1 MKRLLLILI
10 LTLSFQTLTKGDDIR
25 EFEIEGM
32 AIGDSLLDYLSES
45 DIIAKTAKNTSYKN
59 KRYSYLMLD
68 SYFEDYNFTTYEAV
82 YVHYQSKDNKYKI
95 QGISGILDFKSKI
108 NECYEKMRDID
119 LELSAL
125 FKSLE
130 ISKGSKFK
138 HTGDKKGNTTIKE
151 NSYKS
156 SDEWSVT
163 LQCYDWSEESGHNDH
178 LRITIR
184 NKDYSY
190 FLKNEAY

>member
-1 MKRLLLILI
+1 MRVFIAVLVLIFSLQ
-10 LTLSFQTLTKGDDIR
+10 SWTKADDIR
-25 EFEIEGM
+25 DFQIEGM
-32 AIGDSLLDYLSES
+32 AIGDSLLDYFNES
-45 DIIAKTAKNTSYKN
+45 DIIAKTAKNTIYKN

-95 QGISGILDFKSKI
+95 QGISGILDFKNKI
-108 NECYEKMRDID
+108 KECYEKMRDID